1 MDKQIEKVLQN
12 FDAVW
17 QRVTASKAESAQ
29 GGAKGCSK
37 GRAQGCPKCCAPLM
51 PRRNQKKPGRR
62 FECGR

>member
-1 MDKQIEKVLQN
+1 MDKQIEKALKN

-17 QRVTASKAESAQ
+17 QRVAASRAESAQ
-29 GGAKGCSK
+29 GTAKSGPKGCVK
-37 GRAQGCPKCCAPLM
+37 NCPPSGAALM

>member
-17 QRVTASKAESAQ
+17 QRVTASKAESAK
-29 GGAKGCSK
+29 GGSRGCS
-37 GRAQGCPKCCAPLM
+37 KCCAPLM

>member
-17 QRVTASKAESAQ
+17 QRVTASKAESA
-29 GGAKGCSK
+29 KGCSK
-37 GRAQGCPKCCAPLM
+37 GCPKACAKCCTPLM

>member
-17 QRVTASKAESAQ
+17 QRVTASKAET
-29 GGAKGCSK
+29 AKSCS
-37 GRAQGCPKCCAPLM
+37 RGCPKGCAPLM
-51 PRRNQKKPGRR
+51 PRRNNNKKPGRR